1 MVTPMFNI
9 PVSNIDLSLLS
20 SLFAETEQK
29 NLGFEVDELQRRM
42 AIIGNAGVT
51 DVDDFK
57 RFVLST
63 DAG

>member
-1 MVTPMFNI
+1 MLNI
-9 PVSNIDLSLLS
+9 PAWNIDLSLLS
-20 SLFAETEQK
+20 SLFAESEQTD
-29 NLGFEVDELQRRM
+29 LGFKVDELQRRM
-42 AIIGNAGVT
+42 AIIGSAGVT

>member
-1 MVTPMFNI
+1 MLNI
-9 PVSNIDLSLLS
+9 PAWNFDLSLLS
-20 SLFAETEQK
+20 SLFAESEQ
-29 NLGFEVDELQRRM
+29 NDLGFEVDELQRRM
-42 AIIGNAGVT
+42 AIIGSAGVT